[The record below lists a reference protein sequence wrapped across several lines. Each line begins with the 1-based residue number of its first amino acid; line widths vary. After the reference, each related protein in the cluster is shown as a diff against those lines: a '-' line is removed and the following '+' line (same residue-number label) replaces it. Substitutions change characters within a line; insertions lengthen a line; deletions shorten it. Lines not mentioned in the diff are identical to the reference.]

1 MKEAILQADPP
12 ADISVAIAWIHMLPP
27 DNAAAA
33 RRMALALRDPR
44 VQHFH
49 DPHKRAGAAVAGSLG
64 AAEKLAW
71 DIYLFY
77 PAGVGW
83 QYGPPRPVMWVHQL
97 KGSSWADPSRHH
109 RGEELVRHLEMALVK
124 LRTCSEM
131 ARLPSELRESD
142 VMADEV
148 WELSRNAIE
157 ARA

>member
-12 ADISVAIAWIHMLPP
+12 ADISVAIAWIHMLPL
-27 DNAAAA
+27 DSAVVA
-33 RRMALALRDPR
+33 RRMARAMRDPR

-83 QYGPPRPVMWVHQL
+83 QDGPPPPAMWVHQL
-97 KGSSWADPSRHH
+97 KGSNWADPLRHH
-109 RGEELVRHLEMALVK
+109 RGEELVRHLEMALTR
-124 LRTCSEM
+124 LRS
-131 ARLPSELRESD
+131 
-142 VMADEV
+142 
-148 WELSRNAIE
+148 
-157 ARA
+157 